1 MAQLEIDSF
10 VTKFKQLLNARLVA
24 SLKIDSINGE
34 ANVTLKANIGKAS
47 LAPTFRGPTV
57 IPANF
62 RGPSYHKR
70 QIKHLEAFNKVK
82 EEENCL
88 NENFLVE
95 NLDTTEKAGFIE
107 NENKTLDN
115 VLTAAQ
121 EVVMGARLVE
131 CVTSDI
137 DKAADKVEDTPTETK
152 MDIDTNDQADEIT
165 AEEVE
170 TRNELRNRNGSHDV
184 SKRLSDASASNDLK
198 PQCVLMSM

>member
-1 MAQLEIDSF
+1 MAQLEIDRC
-10 VTKFKQLLNARLVA
+10 VTKFKQLLNALLVA

-62 RGPSYHKR
+62 RGRSYHQR

-95 NLDTTEKAGFIE
+95 NLDNTEKAGFIE

-121 EVVMGARLVE
+121 EVVMGASGPVKSVR
-131 CVTSDI
+131 SDI

-165 AEEVE
+165 V
-170 TRNELRNRNGSHDV
+170 
-184 SKRLSDASASNDLK
+184 
-198 PQCVLMSM
+198 